1 MGAASHASCLGPT
14 EIVVELSTDVPCD
27 VVTANGVAIA
37 IGPPGNDTNETSA
50 STHACTT
57 SSNLGSLVI
66 VPSGAGP
73 TVGIRVTL
81 GVNASIEEC
90 NAGNDF
96 SGCIVARRSLDYD
109 PHQPLMLPIALQ
121 SDCLTQP
128 CDPTS
133 TCYDGICVDAG
144 VTCANGTCAL
154 RDAGAPSCTPF
165 SVTPVPSG
173 ADPQTPH
180 IVAVPGG
187 WVISWVSNGILEAQ
201 ALDAMGNA
209 IGSPVPLGSLP
220 NGSLPRAIG
229 SDGTSVVAFSGN
241 VQPDAGFVEVYAALL
256 TADAGLSTGGVG
268 VPPIAGV
275 FPVDA
280 GTYQALFGWM
290 ETITGQLRT
299 VTADTV
305 DPFIATYNGSAFSL
319 ARAGTTLYAVFDNY
333 GTCVVSCMPSCQ
345 VPDFGVGT
353 CGWIRF
359 APTADGGSW
368 GAVYNDTTKGQDLFV
383 VMDGGAPLPIPM
395 PANYES
401 AIPLATSSGVF
412 AVYRSA
418 DLLYAI
424 TPGGAT
430 SALPTV
436 LTSYYSA
443 SPFGGTGAGF
453 DVAAADP
460 TASPEWAAVYWS
472 GGAQPA
478 ASGSIVFTHQ
488 CGP

>member
-1 MGAASHASCLGPT
+1 MRPSRWILLGAMGGASHASCLGPT

-57 SSNLGSLVI
+57 SSNLGSLVV

-73 TVGIRVTL
+73 HSR
-81 GVNASIEEC
+81 
-90 NAGNDF
+90 
-96 SGCIVARRSLDYD
+96 
-109 PHQPLMLPIALQ
+109 Q
-121 SDCLTQP
+121 
-128 CDPTS
+128 
-133 TCYDGICVDAG
+133 
-144 VTCANGTCAL
+144 
-154 RDAGAPSCTPF
+154 
-165 SVTPVPSG
+165 
-173 ADPQTPH
+173 
-180 IVAVPGG
+180 VPGG
-187 WVISWVSNGILEAQ
+187 WVITWVSNGTMEAQ
-201 ALDAMGNA
+201 ALDATGNA
-209 IGSPVPLGSLP
+209 IGRPVPLGILP

-305 DPFIATYNGSAFSL
+305 DTFVATDNGSAFSL

-333 GTCVVSCMPSCQ
+333 GTCVVSCMPSCNVP
-345 VPDFGVGT
+345 VPDFGVAT

-368 GAVYNDTTKGQDLFV
+368 GAVYNDTTKGQDR
-383 VMDGGAPLPIPM
+383 
-395 PANYES
+395 YS
-401 AIPLATSSGVF
+401 
-412 AVYRSA
+412 R
-418 DLLYAI
+418 
-424 TPGGAT
+424 T
-430 SALPTV
+430 SA
-436 LTSYYSA
+436 SS
-443 SPFGGTGAGF
+443 S
-453 DVAAADP
+453 
-460 TASPEWAAVYWS
+460 S
-472 GGAQPA
+472 
-478 ASGSIVFTHQ
+478 
-488 CGP
+488 